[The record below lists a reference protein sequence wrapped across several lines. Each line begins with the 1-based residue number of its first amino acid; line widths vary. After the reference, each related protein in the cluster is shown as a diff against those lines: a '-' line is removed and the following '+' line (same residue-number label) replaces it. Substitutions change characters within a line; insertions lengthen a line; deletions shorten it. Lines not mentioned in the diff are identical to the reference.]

1 MHWQGFCGIIERMKN
16 APQSP
21 ENKNES
27 SEIVLGTSILVLK
40 STGGRLIW
48 DKTDNKLSVNTKL
61 FSSLE
66 VAQMTGLREIGLR
79 TGLQSVLQST
89 ENILPDLKS
98 NPELQRIFRWQGLKK
113 IGQVRDLELPESQ
126 NFSNSVVEF
135 QNALDI
141 YALTEKLPENLS
153 PAVGQAFE
161 TLNQNLAQAK
171 TGGNLDDF
179 LKYLF
184 SGKTEWQDRKN
195 LFQNFLKPIEASL
208 SEQDKQQGKTDSFT
222 YQPPQSSSV
231 SEEQESL
238 SEEAITTKVGPKFL
252 GGYYRRRRCYFDP
265 SQTQGIGRDSLE
277 KEAWFPESS
286 PDSEKIWET
295 KRPYQGIFQPG
306 KENMIPWNKDSLPL
320 LETLEPKNAF
330 VLMRDAQGGISI
342 EVKEGKNIT
351 KEIPFSFDFVLH
363 KCESNKLLDPP
374 IERDFKIEGGDLDQD
389 MEEFINDLN
398 AQNHLSDVHKGREIV
413 NYIRKNFRYP
423 NDATEIVKIDQIYQS
438 QMQSDVQG
446 LWQKMSETGVM
457 HCYWANILRNELCH
471 RVGIASAICEGPY
484 VTKDPRW
491 DFAVV
496 EAPGLTEHAWGIV
509 WDSVNEEWTHDGQDA
524 TPPKEKSEEDE
535 ESEDQDTESQEGDF
549 APSDPPEQLDK
560 EELEKLYEELEEMFD
575 KKDEEP
581 EPTFEERVAEQF
593 QREKGIEKSTWDVF
607 VHKVEQWGRQFV
619 PAQNS
624 INDRDS
630 TLEAEDRKLTEMI
643 KIRRQIPQ
651 ITFKG
656 PVRQSEGIFL
666 DEPVTAYVGSKS
678 GDPDP
683 IGWKNPQTHVREKVE
698 VTVFEQDFI
707 ADLSGSM
714 DYSGAVNLQHQMIL
728 QSLYYD
734 WRRNQHLS
742 HSQNR
747 EKMTTPLEWKSQV
760 YSFGGFASNDLGVNE
775 DLNEKKLCALDQTLQ
790 KADGSSSSGMYQNL
804 QAYKKSL
811 TDEDKKLLKE
821 GKKIK
826 MLTITTDGGI
836 PDQDNCKQ
844 LIQELR
850 ELGIVVQGIGFGSG
864 ASNIH
869 QVCREEG
876 DNTSSVVL
884 SDITQATQARC
895 QKLRKIIQEQL

>member
-1 MHWQGFCGIIERMKN
+1 MHLQCFCDIIKMMKKGLL
-16 APQSP
+16 ST
-21 ENKNES
+21 ETKNET
-27 SEIVLGTSILVLK
+27 SEIMLGATTLALK
-40 STGGRLIW
+40 TTGGRLIW
-48 DKTDNKLSVNTKL
+48 DETENILHVNVKL
-61 FSSLE
+61 FSSSE
-66 VAQMTGLREIGLR
+66 VAQMAGLREIGLR
-79 TGLQSVLQST
+79 IGLQSVLQSGQ
-89 ENILPDLKS
+89 NLLPDVKS
-98 NPELQRIFRWQGLKK
+98 DPELQSILRWQGLKQ
-113 IGQVRDLELPESQ
+113 IGQGSDFELSESQ
-126 NFSNSVVEF
+126 NFPSSVVEF

-141 YALTEKLPENLS
+141 YALTEKLPANLS
-153 PAVGQAFE
+153 PIVSPYFKE
-161 TLNQNLAQAK
+161 LNKNLAQAK

-184 SGKTEWQDRKN
+184 SGKTEWSDRKN

-252 GGYYRRRRCYFDP
+252 GGYYRRRRCYFD
-265 SQTQGIGRDSLE
+265 STQAQGIGRESLT
-277 KEAWFPESS
+277 KEAWLSETPPES
-286 PDSEKIWET
+286 EKVWET
-295 KRPYQGIFQPG
+295 KRPYQGVFQPG
-306 KENMIPWNKDSLPL
+306 KENMLPWNKDSLPL
-320 LETLEPKNAF
+320 LETLQPKDTF
-330 VLMRDAQGGISI
+330 VLMRDQQGGISI
-342 EVKEGKNIT
+342 ETKDGKSVDKPT
-351 KEIPFSFDFVLH
+351 PFSFDFVLH
-363 KCESNKLLDPP
+363 KCESNKLSDQPTD
-374 IERDFKIEGGDLDQD
+374 RDSKIEGGDLDSD
-389 MEEFINDLN
+389 MEDFINDLN
-398 AQNHLSDVHKGREIV
+398 TQRHLSDVHKGREIV

-423 NDATEIVKIDQIYQS
+423 NDAAEISKIDQIYQS
-438 QMQSDVQG
+438 QMQLDVQK
-446 LWQKMSETGVM
+446 LWKKMSEEGVM

-491 DFAVV
+491 DFAVL

-524 TPPKEKSEEDE
+524 TPPKEKAEDDE
-535 ESEDQDTESQEGDF
+535 EKEDQDTEPQDGDF
-549 APSDPPEQLDK
+549 APNDSPDQLDEK
-560 EELEKLYEELEEMFD
+560 ELEKLYEELEKASDQED
-575 KKDEEP
+575 KEP
-581 EPTFEERVAEQF
+581 EPTPEERVAEQF
-593 QREKGIEKSTWDVF
+593 EREKGVEKSTWDNF
-607 VHKVEQWGRQFV
+607 VRKVAQWGKQFV

-624 INDRDS
+624 IDGRDS
-630 TLEAEDRKLTEMI
+630 TLEQEDRKLTEMI

-651 ITFKG
+651 IKFKG
-656 PVRQSEGIFL
+656 PVRQSEGTFL
-666 DEPVTAYVGSKS
+666 DEPITAFVGSKS

-683 IGWKNPQTHVREKVE
+683 MGWKNPQTHVREKVE

-714 DYSGAVNLQHQMIL
+714 DSGGAVNAQHQMIL

-734 WRRNQHLS
+734 WRRNQHLA

-747 EKMTTPLEWKSQV
+747 ENMTTPLEWKSQV
-760 YSFGGFASNDLGVNE
+760 YSFGGFASNDLGVSE
-775 DLNEKKLCALDQTLQ
+775 DLNEKKLCYLDQTLQ
-790 KADGSSSSGMYQNL
+790 KADGKSSSGMYQNL

-836 PDQDNCKQ
+836 PDQANCKQ
-844 LIQELR
+844 LVQELR

-869 QVCREEG
+869 EVCSEAG
-876 DNTSSVVL
+876 DSTSSVIL
-884 SDITQATQARC
+884 SDVTQATQARC
-895 QKLRKIIQEQL
+895 QKLQKIIQNYL